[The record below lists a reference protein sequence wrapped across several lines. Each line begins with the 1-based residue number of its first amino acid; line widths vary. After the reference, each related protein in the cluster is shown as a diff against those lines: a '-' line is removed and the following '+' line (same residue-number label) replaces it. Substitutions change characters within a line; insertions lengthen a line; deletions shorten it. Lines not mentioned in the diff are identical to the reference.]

1 MSGFLCSIAGA
12 TYAAAVVNNAVS
24 FDGTGDYYE
33 VTVGSSSGV
42 ADSLYTT
49 FAGLVFKTT
58 GGSGTAMNLLQVQLG
73 TASGN
78 PGFNVSHWDD
88 GGILVVQPDN
98 SGSDNANIY
107 GNEGSTGAWM
117 QFVLYVDWNNF
128 ANCKYYLNGV
138 DRTTASLLDGP
149 SFGERGVDNQAM
161 NWTSSTTVKIN
172 IGSFFAFTGARDN
185 NDYNGKVQ
193 YLLVK
198 AGAGAPTISN
208 YWDSVT
214 SKPKDLG
221 ATGNA
226 TGLAPH
232 IYHYGNTATFAV
244 NNASAAFAA
253 YTLTKYGNVS
263 DTTGTPYA

>member
-12 TYAAAVVNNAVS
+12 TYAAPVVNNAVS

-33 VTVGSSSGV
+33 GTVASSSGV

-58 GGSGTAMNLLQVQLG
+58 GGGGTAMNLIQVQLG

-78 PGFNVSHWDD
+78 NGFSVGHWDD
-88 GGILVVQPDN
+88 GGILPRQPDN
-98 SGSDNANIY
+98 SGSDTAMVY
-107 GNEGSTGAWM
+107 GNAGSTGSWM
-117 QFVLYVDWNNF
+117 QFVLYVDWSTF
-128 ANCKYYLNGV
+128 ANCKYYVDGV
-138 DRTTASLLDGP
+138 DQTGNLLNGP
-149 SFGERGVDNQAM
+149 SFGERGVDNQPM
-161 NWTSSTTVKIN
+161 NWTSATQCKIN
-172 IGSFFAFTGARDN
+172 IGSFFAWVGAGDL
-185 NDYNGKVQ
+185 NDYNGKIQ

-198 AGAGAPTISN
+198 AGSGAPTISN
-208 YWDSVT
+208 YWDSAT

-221 ATGNA
+221 TDGNA

-232 IYHYGNTATFAV
+232 IYHYGNTSTFAV

-253 YTLTKYGNVS
+253 YTLTKYGNTS
-263 DTTGTPYA
+263 DTSGTPYA

>member
-1 MSGFLCSIAGA
+1 MSGILSSIAGA
-12 TYAAAVVNNAVS
+12 TYAAAAAAGGPAVA

-33 VTVGSSSGV
+33 GTVASSSGV

-49 FAGLVFKTT
+49 IAGLVFKNT
-58 GGSGTAMNLLQVQLG
+58 SGNQMNLIQVQLG

-78 PGFNVSHWDD
+78 PGFNVAHWDD
-88 GGILVVQPDN
+88 GGILVTQPDN
-98 SGSDNANIY
+98 SGSDNANIF
-107 GNEGSTGAWM
+107 GTEGSINSW
-117 QFVLYVDWNNF
+117 QHFVMYIDWSNF

-138 DRTTASLLDGP
+138 DRTTTSLLNGP

-172 IGSFFAFTGARDN
+172 IGSFFAYAGARDL
-185 NDYNGKVQ
+185 NDYNGKIQ

-208 YWDSVT
+208 YWDST
-214 SKPKDLG
+214 TNKPKDLG
-221 ATGNA
+221 TTGNA

-232 IYHYGNTATFAV
+232 IYHYGNTSTFGV
-244 NNASAAFAA
+244 NNASAKFAT
-253 YTLTKYGNVS
+253 YTLTKYGNAS